1 MPPYNKGA
9 DGYQRFIKS
18 LSEGQ
23 ISSFY
28 IFHGE
33 ESYLLQSSVAEL
45 RQRLCPGG
53 LDGFNYKRMD
63 GKNFNIGAIRDAIET
78 LPAFAEKTLIEVHD
92 VDLFK
97 LDDKDKEKLLGILPE
112 LPDYICIVFIYDT
125 VPYALP
131 AKPPAK
137 PPDSVERNSAILK
150 FADVVEFTVQNQDKL
165 IKWIKRHFA
174 DAGKSISTPDAEHL
188 AFITGGFMSSLQGE
202 IEKTAAYARE
212 ETVTRADIDAVV
224 TPVLDAVAYK
234 LTDALTRRDYAASMR
249 LLDDLLLMREA
260 PHKILFSIALKMRQ
274 LLAARVF
281 IESKQDKAAL
291 MKLCGLRHEFQA
303 RLLFETA
310 RKMTLSDCRDNVLCC
325 AGTALELNSM
335 AEPEARL
342 IELIVKLAHRRL

>member
-1 MPPYNKGA
+1 MPPYNKSA

-23 ISSFY
+23 VSSFY

-45 RQRLCPGG
+45 RRRLCPGG

-63 GKNFNIGAIRDAIET
+63 GKGFSIGAIRDAIET

-92 VDLFK
+92 VDIFK
-97 LDDKDKEKLLGILPE
+97 LDDKDKEKLVGILPE
-112 LPDYICIVFIYDT
+112 LPGYICIVFVYDT
-125 VPYALP
+125 VPYA
-131 AKPPAK
+131 PPAR
-137 PPDSVERNSAILK
+137 PADSAKRNAAILG
-150 FADVVEFTVQNQDKL
+150 FADVVEFTVQNQDRL
-165 IKWIKRHFA
+165 IKWIRRHFA
-174 DAGKSISTPDAEHL
+174 DAGKTISTPDAEHL
-188 AFITGGFMSSLQGE
+188 AFITGGYMSSLQGE

-234 LTDALTRRDYAASMR
+234 LTDALTRRDYAASMQ
-249 LLDDLLLMREA
+249 LLGDLLLMREA
-260 PHKILFSIALKMRQ
+260 PHKILFSISLKMRQ

-342 IELIVKLAHRRL
+342 VELIAKLAHRRAG

>member
-33 ESYLLQSSVAEL
+33 ERYLLQSSVAEL

-63 GKNFNIGAIRDAIET
+63 GKSFTIGAVRDAIDT
-78 LPAFAEKTLIEVHD
+78 LPAFAEKSLIEVHD

-97 LDDKDKEKLLGILPE
+97 LDDKDKEKLVGILPE
-112 LPDYICIVFIYDT
+112 LPDYVCIVFIYDT
-125 VPYALP
+125 VSYA
-131 AKPPAK
+131 PPAK
-137 PPDSVERNSAILK
+137 PTDGAKRNSAILG
-150 FADVVEFTVQNQDKL
+150 FADVVEFTVQNQDRL

-188 AFITGGFMSSLQGE
+188 AFITGGYMSSLQGE

-212 ETVTRADIDAVV
+212 GAVTRADIDAVV

-260 PHKILFSIALKMRQ
+260 PHKILFSISLKMRQ

-281 IESKQDKAAL
+281 IESKQDKAAFIK
-291 MKLCGLRHEFQA
+291 MCGLRHEFQA

-310 RKMTLSDCRDNVLCC
+310 RKMTLGDCRDNVLCC
-325 AGTALELNSM
+325 AATALELNSM

-342 IELIVKLAHRRL
+342 VELIVKLAHRRAG